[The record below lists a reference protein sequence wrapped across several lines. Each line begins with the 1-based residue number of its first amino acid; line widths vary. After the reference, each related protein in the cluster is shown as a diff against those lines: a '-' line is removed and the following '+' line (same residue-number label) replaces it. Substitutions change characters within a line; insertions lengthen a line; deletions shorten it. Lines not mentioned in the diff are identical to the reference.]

1 MELSIVPLE
10 YIITVICSSPMGTAL
25 CLFIFIAF
33 FPCAILL
40 VRASET
46 LNFHYH

>member
-10 YIITVICSSPMGTAL
+10 YIITVICSSAMGTAL

-33 FPCAILL
+33 PHAILL
-40 VRASET
+40 LVRPSET
-46 LNFHYH
+46 FHYH